1 MAKQTDE
8 LVVGSGLSE
17 EGGELFVDFDSIE
30 DYEAVPQGMYPTSI
44 IDAKL
49 DVIQSGNNVGK
60 PKLVTTMAITSD
72 PYVGRKLF
80 RNYALI
86 PSSLWA
92 LKRLMKACGLVDAGK
107 ISIEELPGM
116 LVGLDVAVSVTHRTY
131 QGEIRANVQNVFPLS
146 TLEGGGDDD
155 VAKLFGNT

>member
-1 MAKQTDE
+1 MAKQDE
-8 LVVGSGLSE
+8 LVAGSGLSE
-17 EGGELFVDFDSIE
+17 EGGELFVDFDAIE

-49 DVIQSGNNVGK
+49 DVIRSGNNTGK
-60 PKLVTTMAITSD
+60 PKLVTTMAITSE

-92 LKRLMKACGLVDAGK
+92 LKRLMKAIGLEGAGK
-107 ISIEELPGM
+107 VSFDELPGM
-116 LVGLDVAVSVTHRTY
+116 LVGSDVAVSVTHRTY
-131 QGEIRANVQNVFPLS
+131 QGEIRSNVQNVFPIASLDA
-146 TLEGGGDDD
+146 GDDD
-155 VAKLFGNT
+155 VAALFGTD